1 MALFA
6 RLASM
11 RFLMLGCLIVLLGC
25 AQPAP
30 EEKTEKLIRSYPLQY
45 AEGFSILEYESY
57 WQINVHEAFPGAD
70 TLSYRIAKNNQ
81 PQYLPME
88 ADRVICTS
96 TTHLPALA
104 MLNEATSLVGFPGT
118 QYISTTEFQ
127 PLIQSEAITD
137 LGQDQQLNVEKIAS
151 LEPAWVMA
159 FSQGND
165 GKQLNKLR
173 QMGVPVI
180 LNGDYMEKTV
190 LGRAEWIKFMAVFF
204 NKLELADRL
213 FSQIETTY
221 NQLRAKADKASNRPS
236 VMKGLLYGDRW
247 FVPGGANWSATLIED
262 AGGAYIWSS
271 NTDRGWLELSY
282 ETVLDAAG
290 KSDYWI
296 GVGSITTMQELK
308 AADARYEQFKPF
320 QTGRVYSYAGRIG
333 PGGGVDY
340 LENGYARPDIVLKD
354 LVKILHPDLI
364 PDHNLY
370 FFMPLSNGS

>member
-1 MALFA
+1 
-6 RLASM
+6 M
-11 RFLMLGCLIVLLGC
+11 RFLMLGCLVVLMGC
-25 AQPAP
+25 SQPAP
-30 EEKTEKLIRSYPLQY
+30 EEKTEKLIRSYPLLY

-57 WQINVHEAFPGAD
+57 WQVNVHEAFPGAD
-70 TLSYRIAKNNQ
+70 TLSYRISKNNQ

-88 ADRVICTS
+88 AERVICTS

-118 QYISTTEFQ
+118 KYISTTEFQ
-127 PLIQSEAITD
+127 PLIQSEAITE
-137 LGQDQQLNVEKIAS
+137 LGQDQQLNIEKIAS

-165 GKQLNKLR
+165 QKQLNKLQ
-173 QMGVPVI
+173 QMGIHVI

-204 NKLELADRL
+204 NKLDLADSL

-221 NQLRAKADKASNRPS
+221 NQLRTRAGTVSNKPS

-247 FVPGGANWSATLIED
+247 FVPGGANWGATLIED

-271 NTDRGWLELSY
+271 NDDKGWLELSY

-290 KSDYWI
+290 NSDYWI

-308 AADARYEQFKPF
+308 AADTRYEQFKPF

-354 LVKILHPDLI
+354 LVKILHPELI
-364 PDHNLY
+364 SDHNLY